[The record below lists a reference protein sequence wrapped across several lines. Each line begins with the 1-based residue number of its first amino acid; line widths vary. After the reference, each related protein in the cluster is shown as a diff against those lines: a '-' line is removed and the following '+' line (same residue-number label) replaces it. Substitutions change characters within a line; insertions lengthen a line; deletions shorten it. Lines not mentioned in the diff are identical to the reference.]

1 MRTKT
6 TAYFITGFI
15 FQLIIIINFIYW
27 YTLLSAHKP
36 AETMQLYTSNFPA
49 YLQDKR
55 ILMLI
60 VALLA
65 IVSMLCYGMAKK
77 LSIERKFRNLI
88 TGLILA
94 DAIVL
99 IVIAIGLI

>member
-1 MRTKT
+1 MTKKT

-15 FQLIIIINFIYW
+15 FQLVILANFIYW
-27 YTLLSAHKP
+27 YTLLSAHGP
-36 AETMQLYTSNFPA
+36 AETMELYTSNFPS

-55 ILMLI
+55 VLMLI
-60 VALLA
+60 VALLD
-65 IVSMLCYGMAKK
+65 IISMLCYGMARK
-77 LSIERKFRNLI
+77 LCMERKFRNLI